1 MTTEQLAELQASVAR
16 MHELAEF
23 YCPKFVQSDL
33 AACWADICAQ
43 IGAAD
48 EQQRRIAVQDGQAS
62 LFDVEGWPC

>member
-1 MTTEQLAELQASVAR
+1 MTTEQMQELKAQLARLY
-16 MHELAEF
+16 ELAEF
-23 YCPKFVQSDL
+23 YCPKFVQADL